1 MLKFEFRPGMVKNIL
16 RIGVPNG
23 MENGMFQVG
32 KLMVQS
38 LVATFGTTAITANAV
53 AGNLSG
59 LSTIPGAAIGLA
71 MITVVGQCVGAND
84 YDQARKYIR
93 RLMIITYVSVGAL
106 NIVMFFLSQPLA
118 GLYNLTPETQNITSN
133 LIRMYNLACI
143 VIWPASFTLPNAF
156 RAANDVR
163 FTMLVSI
170 ISMWTS
176 RIGCSY
182 LFALTFGLGVYGVWI
197 AMFAD
202 WVVRAALFLWRL
214 YSGRWKKKQYI

>member
-1 MLKFEFRPGMVKNIL
+1 MILLHHKNNPIHIEKMLKFEFRPGMVKNIL

-106 NIVMFFLSQPLA
+106 NIVMFFLSQPV
-118 GLYNLTPETQNITSN
+118 GGTI
-133 LIRMYNLACI
+133 
-143 VIWPASFTLPNAF
+143 
-156 RAANDVR
+156 
-163 FTMLVSI
+163 
-170 ISMWTS
+170 
-176 RIGCSY
+176 
-182 LFALTFGLGVYGVWI
+182 
-197 AMFAD
+197 
-202 WVVRAALFLWRL
+202 
-214 YSGRWKKKQYI
+214 